1 MLFKVLSFHKRWLQN
16 FASSDQMTLKV
27 HPPKFD
33 HYSEC
38 KQHLGLSILNERTD
52 IWCCCTARTAKIH
65 DHNGKANSK
74 QDCRC
79 FHNWRKAVSV
89 PQHHFPLRYI
99 QKIIQGGKPRPWYS
113 PTWNDSL
120 TKVTLS
126 GTGATCSYDLAFSAR
141 RRLTTQVKAKM
152 RFLFRNYAGYF
163 RVNSQP
169 INHIWRASCMLI
181 EKTSPISLPFLE
193 APLLGWHIKFFW
205 AGENEAIPVLIVN
218 TKCANLLPWGMYK
231 LVIFYK
237 TLIYTN

>member
-1 MLFKVLSFHKRWLQN
+1 MAKPGS
-16 FASSDQMTLKV
+16 
-27 HPPKFD
+27 
-33 HYSEC
+33 
-38 KQHLGLSILNERTD
+38 RTGD
-52 IWCCCTARTAKIH
+52 VFTT
-65 DHNGKANSK
+65 
-74 QDCRC
+74 
-79 FHNWRKAVSV
+79 
-89 PQHHFPLRYI
+89 
-99 QKIIQGGKPRPWYS
+99 GGKLWMYHNNISPCVIYRKICREANPRFDARQPEMNS
-113 PTWNDSL
+113 PPRQHWREADP
-120 TKVTLS
+120 
-126 GTGATCSYDLAFSAR
+126 TCSYDLAFSAR